1 MSSAD
6 SSSSSDVDMAG
17 DVDPQPQGSRAAA
30 GGKPRK
36 CRFNDCDNMAV
47 DGTSKCAFHKNRRQC
62 CVENCTNQVYARK
75 LCVRHGGKKQCQADN
90 CEAHARGG
98 GFCLQH
104 GGFVVKRFCIV
115 EGCSKQA
122 HARQK
127 CVRHGG
133 GRRCKVDGCMQ
144 HARAGGLCNR
154 HSHGHEC
161 RIEGCNKTAQ
171 HSGSICFRHAMEL
184 RAHGQEVPELNI
196 SKGGRLSSKKRQQLQ
211 REQQLKQE
219 QFHHHQIQQQQQ
231 QLHHMQQQQQQ
242 QHHLQHVAQH
252 HPQQLGHHHP
262 MGMQQQQQQMMMQ
275 QAPPSHMMHHH
286 QAPPTAPASSQ
297 HMSMASAASTA
308 TTAATSASASSS
320 SSSNPFGLP
329 LKINVP
335 TTMPKFSLRTP
346 LGTNSFPTP
355 RSHEFSLLMG
365 LPSPQIDTSQLPSVL
380 AMTNAANAQR
390 GGGAGGGST
399 ATGSAFEPTTPLTAS
414 FLANGPPSISRGGR
428 NSYLSLGLFPT
439 PTSEKIGGHDED
451 LDAIISNYSKFMA
464 TPTADSASPLAY
476 SHSGGNQYA
485 PHMLENIGVS
495 VFEHGTSVPTTP
507 ATRSQLAAV
516 AAAAAAAASG
526 VGSASTSVSSSAST
540 LQRLKMDFLSPVGS
554 GSHGFEGG
562 FPSSSGGGNSEN
574 NGASANAA
582 PDYTAQFFADA
593 KSDKGRVKSATPV
606 PVAAAPPAPKAA
618 GVTAA

>member
-1 MSSAD
+1 MSDSA
-6 SSSSSDVDMAG
+6 SSSDVDMG
-17 DVDPQPQGSRAAA
+17 NESDQQPQQQQPTTANGTR
-30 GGKPRK
+30 GKGKK
-36 CRFNDCDNMAV
+36 CRFNDCDNLAV

-161 RIEGCNKTAQ
+161 RIDGCNKTAQ

-231 QLHHMQQQQQQ
+231 QHLQQHQQHMHQQQQHMQQQHQ
-242 QHHLQHVAQH
+242 QHHQMHHV
-252 HPQQLGHHHP
+252 HHP
-262 MGMQQQQQQMMMQ
+262 MGLVQPQMMPPQQQPTHLMQQ
-275 QAPPSHMMHHH
+275 HHH
-286 QAPPTAPASSQ
+286 QQPVAVS
-297 HMSMASAASTA
+297 MSMAPAASAPSAAPAASAPSSAASA
-308 TTAATSASASSS
+308 
-320 SSSNPFGLP
+320 NPFGLP

-380 AMTNAANAQR
+380 AMTNAANANNAQR
-390 GGGAGGGST
+390 GSSST
-399 ATGSAFEPTTPLTAS
+399 GFEPTTPMTAS

-439 PTSEKIGGHDED
+439 PTTDKLGAGHDED
-451 LDAIISNYSKFMA
+451 LDAIISNYKFMA
-464 TPTADSASPLAY
+464 TPTPDSASPLAF
-476 SHSGGNQYA
+476 SHAGGQYT
-485 PHMLENIGVS
+485 PSMLENIGVS
-495 VFEHGTSVPTTP
+495 VFEHGTAVPTTP
-507 ATRSQLAAV
+507 ATRSQLAS
-516 AAAAAAAASG
+516 AAASAAAAAAS
-526 VGSASTSVSSSAST
+526 SSSTTATSTASTSSSHP
-540 LQRLKMDFLSPVGS
+540 LQRLKMDFLSPRGAAAA
-554 GSHGFEGG
+554 FEGG
-562 FPSSSGGGNSEN
+562 FPSN
-574 NGASANAA
+574 ANAENTNTSNSNG
-582 PDYTAQFFADA
+582 DYTAQFFADA
-593 KSDKGRVKSATPV
+593 KSDKARKGAAV
-606 PVAAAPPAPKAA
+606 VAAPKAA

>member
-1 MSSAD
+1 MSADAPMDSATPTPVGSPSSA
-6 SSSSSDVDMAG
+6 SSSSEDADMKAVTITTASG
-17 DVDPQPQGSRAAA
+17 AKG
-30 GGKPRK
+30 RK
-36 CRFNDCDNMAV
+36 CRFNDCDNLAV

-75 LCVRHGGKKQCQADN
+75 LCVRHGGKKQCQADS

-161 RIEGCNKTAQ
+161 RIDGCTKTAQ

-219 QFHHHQIQQQQQ
+219 QFHAQQIHQQQQQ
-231 QLHHMQQQQQQ
+231 MHHQQQQQQ
-242 QHHLQHVAQH
+242 QQ
-252 HPQQLGHHHP
+252 P
-262 MGMQQQQQQMMMQ
+262 MAMAAATAPVSA
-275 QAPPSHMMHHH
+275 APPVS
-286 QAPPTAPASSQ
+286 
-297 HMSMASAASTA
+297 
-308 TTAATSASASSS
+308 SASA
-320 SSSNPFGLP
+320 NPFGLP

-335 TTMPKFSLRTP
+335 TSMPKFSLRTP

-355 RSHEFSLLMG
+355 RSHDFSVLMG
-365 LPSPQIDTSQLPSVL
+365 LPSPQIDNSQLPSVL
-380 AMTNAANAQR
+380 AMSNAANAQR
-390 GGGAGGGST
+390 SAGLAPPTSSGY
-399 ATGSAFEPTTPLTAS
+399 EPMTPLTAS
-414 FLANGPPSISRGGR
+414 FLANGPPSISRGGAR
-428 NSYLSLGLFPT
+428 SFLSLGLFPT
-439 PTSEKIGGHDED
+439 PTTERVAGAAGHDED

-464 TPTADSASPLAY
+464 TPTPDAASPLAY
-476 SHSGGNQYA
+476 HHAAGGGQYA
-485 PHMLENIGVS
+485 PPMLEHIGAG
-495 VFEHGTSVPTTP
+495 VFDHNAPPTPGALRATP
-507 ATRSQLAAV
+507 LS
-516 AAAAAAAASG
+516 AAAAANG
-526 VGSASTSVSSSAST
+526 VAPAH
-540 LQRLKMDFLSPVGS
+540 LQRLKMDFLSPHPAHA
-554 GSHGFEGG
+554 HGQEGG
-562 FPSSSGGGNSEN
+562 FPTAGP
-574 NGASANAA
+574 GAAAGDGSA
-582 PDYTAQFFADA
+582 DYTAQFFADA
-593 KSDKGRVKSATPV
+593 KSDKRQAKSAAV
-606 PVAAAPPAPKAA
+606 PPAPKAA

>member
-1 MSSAD
+1 MSSD
-6 SSSSSDVDMAG
+6 SGSSSDVDMSG
-17 DVDPQPQGSRAAA
+17 DGDKQQQQPQRAVP
-30 GGKPRK
+30 GGKGKK
-36 CRFNDCDNMAV
+36 CRFNDCDNLAV

-231 QLHHMQQQQQQ
+231 QQQQLQHMQQQQQ
-242 QHHLQHVAQH
+242 HHHPHVPQH
-252 HPQQLGHHHP
+252 HPQQLSHHHP
-262 MGMQQQQQQMMMQ
+262 MAMAQQPMMQ

-286 QAPPTAPASSQ
+286 QPPPTAPASSQ
-297 HMSMASAASTA
+297 HVSMASTA
-308 TTAATSASASSS
+308 TTAASSSSSSASSS
-320 SSSNPFGLP
+320 SGNPFGLP

-390 GGGAGGGST
+390 GANGGGST

-414 FLANGPPSISRGGR
+414 FLANGPPSITRGGR
-428 NSYLSLGLFPT
+428 SSYLSLGLFPT
-439 PTSEKIGGHDED
+439 PTSEKLGNHDED

-464 TPTADSASPLAY
+464 TPTPDSASPLAY
-476 SHSGGNQYA
+476 NHHGNNQYA

-516 AAAAAAAASG
+516 AAAAAAAASSS
-526 VGSASTSVSSSAST
+526 GSASTTVSSSAST

-554 GSHGFEGG
+554 SSHGFEGG
-562 FPSSSGGGNSEN
+562 FPSSAGGSNSEN
-574 NGASANAA
+574 NSVAANA
-582 PDYTAQFFADA
+582 PSSDYTAQFFADA
-593 KSDKGRVKSATPV
+593 KSDKARVSVKSAP